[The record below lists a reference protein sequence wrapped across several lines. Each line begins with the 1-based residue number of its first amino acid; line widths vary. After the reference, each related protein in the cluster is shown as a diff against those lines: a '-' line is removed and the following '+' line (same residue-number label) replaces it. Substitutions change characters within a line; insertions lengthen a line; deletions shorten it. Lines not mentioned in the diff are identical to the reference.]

1 MNEQAEVEQICEA
14 ELVNLFSEGSKE
26 SNEGTIGTGVERA
39 YRRIR
44 ARAKAEQKVLI
55 GVNQSISTESITVGI
70 TQQIIYIITLVGTV
84 VDAELVKQQ
93 QRLQQFNPRNGGRN
107 N

>member
-1 MNEQAEVEQICEA
+1 MNEQAEVEQMCEA

-26 SNEGTIGTGVERA
+26 SNESAIILGVERA
-39 YRRIR
+39 YRHIH
-44 ARAKAEQKVLI
+44 ARAKEEKKVLV
-55 GVNQSISTESITVGI
+55 GVNQTISMESITIGI
-70 TQQIIYIITLVGTV
+70 SQQIIYIITLVGTV

-93 QRLQQFNPRNGGRN
+93 QRIQQFNPRNVGRN